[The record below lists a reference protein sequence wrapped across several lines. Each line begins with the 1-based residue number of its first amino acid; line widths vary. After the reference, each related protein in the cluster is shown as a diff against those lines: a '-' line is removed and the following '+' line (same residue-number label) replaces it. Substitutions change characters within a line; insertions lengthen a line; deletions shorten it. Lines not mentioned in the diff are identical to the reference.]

1 MRNQKLDIEQPE
13 DEFIGDLFVENNKQ
27 YRIVAGKKITQ
38 IDEIDQQTKD
48 LNLIINRER
57 VKEYM
62 ANLPQFY
69 PAPVK
74 NFKQTNKLN
83 NAY

>member
-62 ANLPQFY
+62 ANLP
-69 PAPVK
+69 
-74 NFKQTNKLN
+74 
-83 NAY
+83 